1 MQIIKRLAR
10 RSISGVF
17 LVPMSIVLFTMP
29 AALPPASAQDVL
41 VSLATGNII
50 PAGPPSS
57 RIAVDAGTS
66 CVIDIVLPYIITGT
80 LEGTAEIDYRIDVK
94 GPCAEAVPGKFDERW
109 IARGTFT
116 GSPSNAGF
124 VYTADVKAGGK
135 VRGKILLGQG
145 LTGGLWVSGNLTD
158 PQAQLHYRGFVK

>member
-1 MQIIKRLAR
+1 MRFIRSLAPG
-10 RSISGVF
+10 SIGSV
-17 LVPMSIVLFTMP
+17 LVVPVSVVLFAIPGALRP
-29 AALPPASAQDVL
+29 AAAQDVL
-41 VSLATGNII
+41 VSLATGNLV

-80 LEGTAEIDYRIDVK
+80 LAGTAEIDYRIDVK
-94 GPCAEAVPGKFDERW
+94 GPCAEAVPGKFDETW

-135 VRGKILLGQG
+135 VRGKIVLGQG
-145 LTGGLWVSGNLTD
+145 LTGWLWVSGSLAD
-158 PQAQLHYRGFVK
+158 AQLDYRGFIR

>member
-1 MQIIKRLAR
+1 MQIIRKLAR
-10 RSISGVF
+10 RSMGRIL
-17 LVPMSIVLFTMP
+17 LVPMSVVPFAMT
-29 AALPPASAQDVL
+29 AALPTASAQDVL
-41 VSLATGNII
+41 VSLATGHIV

-80 LEGTAEIDYRIDVK
+80 LEGTAEIDYRIDVE
-94 GPCAEAVPGKFDERW
+94 GPCAEAVPGKFDETW

-124 VYTADVKAGGK
+124 VYTAQVKAGGK
-135 VRGKILLGQG
+135 IRGKIALGQG
-145 LTGGLWVSGNLTD
+145 LTGWLWVSGSLAD
-158 PQAQLHYRGFVK
+158 AQLDYRGFVR